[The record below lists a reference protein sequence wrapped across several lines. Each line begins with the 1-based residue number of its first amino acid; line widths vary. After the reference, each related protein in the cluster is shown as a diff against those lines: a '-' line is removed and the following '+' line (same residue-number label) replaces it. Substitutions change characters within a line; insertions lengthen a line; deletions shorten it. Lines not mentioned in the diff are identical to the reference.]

1 MAHRQET
8 NIFRLTARVKAFAL
22 SLFVLNLLALSLL
35 NAPATLLA
43 GEEDLA
49 PISMA
54 GPDGQGLHLEKMNM
68 KIALHGSLSLTEM
81 EMVFRNPKPRQVEG
95 KFNCTLPTGATIS
108 RFAKEVN
115 GKLMEGE
122 VVERKK
128 ATRVY
133 TQILH
138 TKRDPALLE
147 QDQGNVFKARVFPIP
162 ANGTVRLVLSYSRV
176 APVTES
182 GERRIE
188 VPLKGLQKMKN
199 FELLAVCRPMP
210 GEVVELADA
219 AGNKRP
225 MKTRDRVVFAEE
237 RSEEDFEPK
246 EDLVFIFRPSA
257 SAQRTTFLRAG
268 DFQMVSVR
276 PQVPQGR
283 RGADERPWLFFVD
296 TSASLAGQGDLRLK
310 ALEALLDEI
319 KRDDKKARVKI
330 FAFDLDVTEMKA
342 PSWHAALKAIRARH
356 FLGGTDMAKLCRDV
370 SSAAKAHKHGAR
382 VVLVTDGVATF
393 GTKDVGEVKK
403 SLELSARDTLHM
415 LVIGSKEDE
424 RMTRALADV
433 GRGRVVRLPLTSS
446 WRENA
451 ATAAS
456 SLLTPVGVTVT
467 LYDEGAEWIEPAVFR
482 DVRPGAELVAF
493 SKLRGAASS
502 QVGMTWDES
511 VVKVGGR
518 RVDRQLKGKTLSEA
532 EFAPLLEREAYRA
545 RLALLERQRD
555 DCTEAAKRKKLID
568 EMINISVGRRVLCP
582 LTSLLVLETERDYE
596 RFGIDRRALKDIM
609 VVGDRGV
616 ELKKRKAPPRPPVVK
631 KPPRLPKKSPEK
643 AKMMKKEAKL
653 SMREMAR
660 TADDDDEDDDT
671 SGYADGDPNVADVDD
686 EMSESEA
693 EADNVGDTP
702 SATTGSESLV
712 GTATSSTRGGSG
724 GSGGGGGGGEA
735 LLGGDAL
742 DGAPPPPAATAPVA
756 APSEEVISE
765 EPAQNT
771 RGMRAPTRRF
781 SSAVSRPRPRPVA
794 PMVTRDVVPRR
805 SVAPRPGSSDRE
817 RRPANQP
824 VGRVTQRAQKKA
836 APAWTKDRD
845 FKPTKIML
853 AKMKVAVKGAPKDR
867 RKRNAYCWGLARCRQ
882 FDDLRN
888 QGLDWQ
894 RYDNANPMV
903 YEFIGD
909 AFSGL
914 RDEETALRAYASIA
928 EVSPGNS
935 GLLNRAG
942 YLLLRGGEYEMAET
956 MFRFAIERRPD
967 HHNNYRGLSLALWLQ
982 GKYEEAAKELDQAMG
997 RSYNS
1002 RYKNLKRV
1010 LREELGYV
1018 LRAWMEADR
1027 SARHRAEEMAAKHN
1041 VKIKRKDALRITL
1054 HWETDANDVDLHV
1067 VDPSNEECY
1076 YSHKNN
1082 ASGLNLYEDLT
1093 QGLGPEVAT
1102 VPPSRLLEGPY
1113 HIGVKYFSA
1122 GPMGVSRG
1130 IVIVQ
1135 RPDGKRANIQIE
1147 PFTLLPDVA
1156 GASKDMRHI
1165 AVFEH

>member
-1 MAHRQET
+1 MDAFSKSRK
-8 NIFRLTARVKAFAL
+8 LT
-22 SLFVLNLLALSLL
+22 LLLL
-35 NAPATLLA
+35 TILTPLTFLATGPTALLA
-43 GEEDLA
+43 GDS

-54 GPDGQGLHLEKMNM
+54 GPDGQGLHLEKMDM

-81 EMVFRNPKPRQVEG
+81 EMVFRNPKNRQVEG

-138 TKRDPALLE
+138 TMRDPALLE

-162 ANGTVRLVLSYSRV
+162 ARGTVRLLLSYSRV
-176 APVTES
+176 TPVTEK

-188 VPLKGLQKMKN
+188 VPLKGLQKMKK
-199 FELLAVCRPMP
+199 FDLLAICRPMP
-210 GEVVELADA
+210 GEVVQLADA
-219 AGNKRP
+219 SGNTRP
-225 MKTRDRVVFAEE
+225 MKKKDRVVYAEE

-246 EDLVFIFRPSA
+246 EDLVFIFRPTA
-257 SAQRTTFLRAG
+257 AAQRTTFLRAG
-268 DFQMVSVR
+268 DFQMVSLR
-276 PQVPQGR
+276 PQVPDVSR
-283 RGADERPWLFFVD
+283 KSDSRPWLFFVD
-296 TSASLAGQGDLRLK
+296 TSASLASQGDLRLR
-310 ALEALLDEI
+310 ALQRTLDEI
-319 KRDDKKARVKI
+319 KTLAPKARFKI
-330 FAFDLDVTEMKA
+330 FAFDLDVQEMKA
-342 PSWHAALKAIRARH
+342 RPWHKALAKLSERH
-356 FLGGTDMAKLCRDV
+356 FLGGTNLMKLCQEV
-370 SSAAKAHKHGAR
+370 SAQAQAIKSGAR
-382 VVLVTDGVATF
+382 IVLVTDGVATF
-393 GTKDVGEVKK
+393 GTKDVGEIKK
-403 SLELSARDTLHM
+403 SLSLTAKDNLHM
-415 LVIGSKEDE
+415 LVIGAKEDE
-424 RMTRALADV
+424 RVTRSLADQ

-446 WRENA
+446 WGENA
-451 ATAAS
+451 ASAAS
-456 SLLTPVGVTVT
+456 SLLRPVGVTVT

-482 DVRPGAELVAF
+482 DVLPGAELVAF
-493 SKLRGAASS
+493 SKLRGANSS
-502 QVGMTWDES
+502 QVGMTWDEGM
-511 VVKVGGR
+511 VKIGGR
-518 RVDRQLKGKTLSEA
+518 KVDRQLKGQTLQDPD
-532 EFAPLLEREAYRA
+532 FAPLLEREAYRA
-545 RLALLERQRD
+545 RLALLEKQRD
-555 DCTEAAKRKKLID
+555 DSESAEERKNLID

-582 LTSLLVLETERDYE
+582 LTSLLVLETEADYD
-596 RFGIDRRALKDIM
+596 RFEIDRRALKDIM

-616 ELKKRKAPPRPPVVK
+616 ELKKRKSHFKPKPVK
-631 KPPRLPKKSPEK
+631 KPPVRTLKSKMKKDE
-643 AKMMKKEAKL
+643 AKMSPAKMSKSAVVPSDGAVPATEEL
-653 SMREMAR
+653 LDAMDGDFSGDSMME
-660 TADDDDEDDDT
+660 TEGEESDSYGGEDADD
-671 SGYADGDPNVADVDD
+671 
-686 EMSESEA
+686 EA
-693 EADNVGDTP
+693 AP
-702 SATTGSESLV
+702 L
-712 GTATSSTRGGSG
+712 
-724 GSGGGGGGGEA
+724 GSGGG
-735 LLGGDAL
+735 
-742 DGAPPPPAATAPVA
+742 GAPPPPAEPMADVALTDSSTVAPAGPGQTVGL
-756 APSEEVISE
+756 SEQ
-765 EPAQNT
+765 PADN
-771 RGMRAPTRRF
+771 
-781 SSAVSRPRPRPVA
+781 RPRPRPVN
-794 PMVTRDVVPRR
+794 PRR
-805 SVAPRPGSSDRE
+805 PAAAPRPQMRRSRE
-817 RRPANQP
+817 RT
-824 VGRVTQRAQKKA
+824 VTARRAVTDRIVNSSNTTPRRAAKPS

-853 AKMKVAVKGAPKDR
+853 AKMKVAVNGAPKDR

-882 FDDLRN
+882 FSDLRD

-894 RYDNANPMV
+894 RYDEANPMV

-914 RDEETALRAYASIA
+914 RDDDTALRAYASIA

-942 YLLLRGGEYEMAET
+942 FLLLRRGEYEMAET
-956 MFRFAIERRPD
+956 LFRFAIERRPD

-982 GKYEEAAKELDQAMG
+982 GKYEAAAQELDAAMG

-1018 LRAWMEADR
+1018 LRAWRKSDKGK
-1027 SARHRAEEMAAKHN
+1027 RHRAEEMASKHG
-1041 VKIKRKDALRITL
+1041 VKLDRIDDLRITL

-1067 VDPSNEECY
+1067 VDPANEECY

-1093 QGLGPEVAT
+1093 QGLGPEVAV
-1102 VPPSRLLEGPY
+1102 VPPGRLLEGPY

-1135 RPDGKRANIQIE
+1135 RPGGKNAMVQIE

-1156 GASKDMRHI
+1156 GNSKDMRHI